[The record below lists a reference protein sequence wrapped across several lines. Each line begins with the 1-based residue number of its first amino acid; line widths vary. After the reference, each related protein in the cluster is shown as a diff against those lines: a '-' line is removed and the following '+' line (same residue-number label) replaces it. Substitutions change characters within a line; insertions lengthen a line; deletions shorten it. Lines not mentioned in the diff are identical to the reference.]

1 MISTQPSFYLIIEVV
16 IRGTYYVTNYICL
29 PARLLRAADEEQAL
43 ECAGSLDEDLL
54 GKMTATCQWFGEER
68 SRQTEESHRPKQ
80 NATPVS
86 GPLAY
91 SCFSQ
96 ESPKKQRGVNGRFGL
111 QQSDIDSNAKPRL
124 RLGTVLG
131 NLRGGQVCVGC
142 KKPSPMGLH
151 NLNKADVGRS
161 CLAVVFSAA
170 LW

>member
-1 MISTQPSFYLIIEVV
+1 M
-16 IRGTYYVTNYICL
+16 

-68 SRQTEESHRPKQ
+68 SRQTAESHRPKQ
-80 NATPVS
+80 NATPLS

-96 ESPKKQRGVNGRFGL
+96 ESQKKQRGVNGRFGL
-111 QQSDIDSNAKPRL
+111 QQSDIGSNAKPPL

-131 NLRGGQVCVGC
+131 NLRRCQVYVWAA
-142 KKPSPMGLH
+142 
-151 NLNKADVGRS
+151 KAITDGPP
-161 CLAVVFSAA
+161 
-170 LW
+170 